1 MIEKHIIVELLIAAA
16 VGLLSSAWLLW
27 LRRIGLRALTRLA
40 RTTEGKLDDL
50 ALSAFRLPS
59 LLWCLVLGVYIG
71 LTAAPAMPT
80 RMGQLVNDAL
90 VIVLILSVTIAVGRF
105 LAASIVSYAEHLSLA
120 IAVTGLT
127 TALVKGVVYLCG
139 ALVLLNTL
147 GISITPILTALGVG
161 GLAVALALQG
171 SLANLFAGIHILVEK
186 PIHVGD
192 YIKLE
197 SGQEGYVVDIGWR
210 TTRIRMLPNNMVIV
224 PNAKLAESI
233 VVNYHLPEK
242 RMSVLIP
249 IGVSYKS
256 DPAQVEAILVEE
268 ATRAVGE
275 VQGLLA
281 EPAPFVRFIPGFGE
295 SSLDFTLIVQVNEFV
310 DQYLVQHELRKRIFA
325 RFQKEGI
332 EIPFP
337 QRVVHV
343 HTSAVEVPTAVDIGT
358 EGTGD
363 V

>member
-1 MIEKHIIVELLIAAA
+1 MVEQKIIVELLIATA
-16 VGLLSSAWLLW
+16 VWLLSSAWLLW
-27 LRRIGLRALTRLA
+27 LRRIGLRALTRLT

-50 ALSAFRLPS
+50 ALPAFRFPS

-71 LTAAPAMPT
+71 LTAGPAIPP
-80 RMGQLVNDAL
+80 RIEQLVNDAL

-105 LAASIVSYAEHLSLA
+105 LAASLASYADRLGLEV
-120 IAVTGLT
+120 AVTGLT

-147 GISITPILTALGVG
+147 GISITPILTTLGVG

-210 TTRIRMLPNNMVIV
+210 TTRIRVLANNMVVV

-233 VVNYHLPEK
+233 VTNYHLPEK

-249 IGVSYKS
+249 ISVSYES
-256 DPAQVEAILVEE
+256 DPTRIEAILVEE
-268 ATRAVGE
+268 AIFAIGHVP
-275 VQGLLA
+275 GLLA
-281 EPAPFVRFIPGFGE
+281 EPAAFVRFIPGFGE

-337 QRVVHV
+337 QRVVHL
-343 HTSAVEVPTAVDIGT
+343 HAMDSDAPPSR
-358 EGTGD
+358 
-363 V
+363 

>member
-1 MIEKHIIVELLIAAA
+1 MVERNIIVELLIAAA

-40 RTTEGKLDDL
+40 CTTEGKLDDL

-80 RMGQLVNDAL
+80 RIGQLVNDVL

-105 LAASIVSYAEHLSLA
+105 LAASVVFYADRLGLA

-127 TALVKGVVYLCG
+127 TVLVKGVVYLCG

-186 PIHVGD
+186 PIHMGD

-210 TTRIRMLPNNMVIV
+210 TTRIRMLANNMVIV

-233 VVNYHLPEK
+233 VINYHLPEK

-249 IGVSYKS
+249 ISVSYES
-256 DPAQVEAILVEE
+256 DPTRIEAILMEE
-268 ATRAVGE
+268 VASAMDHVP
-275 VQGLLA
+275 GLLA

-343 HTSAVEVPTAVDIGT
+343 HTAAVEVPPAC
-358 EGTGD
+358 
-363 V
+363 

>member
-1 MIEKHIIVELLIAAA
+1 MIVELLIAVA
-16 VGLLSSAWLLW
+16 VGLLASAWLLW

-40 RTTEGKLDDL
+40 HTTEGKLDDL

-71 LTAAPAMPT
+71 LIVAPAMPT
-80 RMGQLVNDAL
+80 RIGQLINDAL

-105 LAASIVSYAEHLSLA
+105 LAASVVSYADRLGLA
-120 IAVTGLT
+120 IAATGLA

-139 ALVLLNTL
+139 ALVLLSTL

-171 SLANLFAGIHILVEK
+171 SLTNLFAGIHILVEK
-186 PIHVGD
+186 PVRVGD

-197 SGQEGYVVDIGWR
+197 SSQEGYVVDIGWQ

-249 IGVSYKS
+249 ISVGYGS
-256 DPAQVEAILVEE
+256 DPTQVEAILVEE

-295 SSLDFTLIVQVNEFV
+295 SSLDFTLIVQISEFV

-343 HTSAVEVPTAVDIGT
+343 HTAAIEVPPAVGTDTAT
-358 EGTGD
+358 TRD
-363 V
+363 VHAE